1 MYPYK
6 PKPNQRIKKLLY
18 VFLFSLFLV
27 GGTAFALRGLTYF
40 KTQTPADKTIKPLPT
55 MSASEL
61 KAYDG
66 TQPGKPIYVGFEGK
80 VYDVSAGQEYYQAG
94 GAYHF
99 LAGKDSTA
107 DLRVFGGEILQRKY
121 PVVAKLKP

>member
-6 PKPNQRIKKLLY
+6 PKSNQRVKKLLY
-18 VFLFSLFLV
+18 ILLFAVLLV
-27 GGTAFALRGLTYF
+27 SGTAFALRGLTYF
-40 KTQTPADKTIKPLPT
+40 KNPPSPSGTTKPLPV

-66 TQPGKPIYVGFEGK
+66 TQPGKPIYLGFDGQ
-80 VYDVSAGQEYYQAG
+80 VYDVTAGKEYYQAG
-94 GAYHF
+94 GTYHF

-107 DLRVFGGEILQRKY
+107 DLRLFGGDIIQRKY